1 MSLLSL
7 RFVCKTIARS
17 GDLDLGNT
25 APTFGRR
32 SAILD
37 KRNSGFD
44 SGVRLLSKS
53 TQYKKKVRVK
63 VMKNEKNKI
72 HANTETNEK
81 CNFDCFSWHSAQSNI
96 YHTHIYLQIK

>member
-53 TQYKKKVRVK
+53 TQYKKKSEGK
-63 VMKNEKNKI
+63 SHE
-72 HANTETNEK
+72 E
-81 CNFDCFSWHSAQSNI
+81 
-96 YHTHIYLQIK
+96 